1 MRHAL
6 RIFCFILSGFL
17 FSTNL
22 SAQFR
27 GSNLLEVQ
35 LGKLPNETADP
46 FPSLYDRTILN
57 YQYGPLRASTT
68 IEQYYTEYSDR
79 NYTSFSQFSLQY
91 MTKHWDIKLGNMY
104 ETLGRGTLLRSFEIR
119 GAVLEDLGF
128 RSRSYF
134 HRDILG
140 GAVKYRTKKFSVQ
153 LMRGDV
159 LNNLLPPVFD
169 RSERRSD
176 TFNSLSADY
185 KYYKKHKLGLVL
197 FNFTKEGDDRNFV
210 STSLKGPLFGK
221 LNYYVEYSQGI
232 SERDQF
238 AIYASINGFAGALSY
253 SLEYKNYQ
261 NIILGSGVN
270 EPPQAIKEQT
280 YRTLNRSTHVSNPLS
295 EDGYQIDLFYSF
307 TNGSVL
313 NFNHALARNSFG
325 SNDFIFRQFF
335 LELSSQVA
343 KIIEYKAFIDYS
355 IDPLKGEE
363 DRLSAGLY
371 SDVKLNQKLRLLP
384 EIEYQI
390 FSRSGTNV
398 TNAYYA
404 IGLNYNSQ
412 INLSLQL
419 ETTTDPF
426 LVEDNQVK
434 RFYPGINMRFKL
446 NQKNTIL
453 IFGGERRG
461 GPACSA
467 GVCYEILDF
476 KGIEA
481 RWTTRF

>member
-1 MRHAL
+1 MRQPL
-6 RIFCFILSGFL
+6 RLCFFLLSGLL
-17 FSTNL
+17 FSTNA

-35 LGKLPNETADP
+35 LGKLPNESAEP
-46 FPSLYDRTILN
+46 FPSLYDRSILS
-57 YQYGPLRASTT
+57 YQYGPLRASIT
-68 IEQYYTEYSDR
+68 IEQYYTQYSDR
-79 NYTSFSQFSLQY
+79 NYITLSQLSLQY
-91 MTKHWDIKLGNMY
+91 ITKHWDIKLGNMY

-119 GAVLEDLGF
+119 GAILEDLGF

-134 HRDILG
+134 QRDILG

-159 LNNLLPPVFD
+159 LNNLLPPIFD
-169 RSERRSD
+169 RTERRSD
-176 TFNSLSADY
+176 RFNSLSADY
-185 KYYKKHKLGLVL
+185 NYFKKHKVGLVL
-197 FNFTKEGDDRNFV
+197 FNFTKDRADRNFT
-210 STSLKGPLFGK
+210 STSLNGPLFGN
-221 LNYYVEYSQGI
+221 LNYYIEYSQGI
-232 SERDQF
+232 TQRDQF
-238 AIYASINGFAGALSY
+238 GIYATLNGFTGALSY
-253 SLEYKNYQ
+253 SLEYKKYQ

-270 EPPQAIKEQT
+270 EPPQAIKQQT

-295 EDGYQIDLFYSF
+295 EDGYQVDLFYSF
-307 TNGSVL
+307 ANGSVL

-325 SNDFIFRQFF
+325 RNDFIFRQFF
-335 LELSSQVA
+335 LELSSQIA
-343 KIIEYKAFIDYS
+343 TAIEFKAFLDYS

-363 DRLSAGLY
+363 DRISGGLY
-371 SDVKLNQKLRLLP
+371 TDVKINQKLRLQP

-390 FSRSGTNV
+390 FSRDRHNV
-398 TNAYYA
+398 TNTYYA

-419 ETTTDPF
+419 EYTTDPF
-426 LVEDNQVK
+426 LIEENK
-434 RFYPGINMRFKL
+434 TNRFYPGINMRFKI

-461 GPACSA
+461 GPACNA

-481 RWTTRF
+481 RWTSRF